1 MNRHDEGKDM
11 TRGHRENSMKLGKAE
26 THVESMLCQK
36 LMVIV
41 RMSIQV
47 VNMLIQISKLKK
59 EEKALRRSF

>member
-1 MNRHDEGKDM
+1 MNKHNEGKDM
-11 TRGHRENSMKLGKAE
+11 TLGHRENLMKLGKAG
-26 THVESMLCQK
+26 THVASMLCQK